1 MIAGVYIAV
10 AMIISVPM
18 TLFALACGGGFL
30 LHEVIDKLRGEL
42 TMVIIA
48 HRPST
53 IRLADLIVVLDHS
66 RIVEKGRWQELMDL
80 PKGRLRSMI
89 RKYESS
95 RRGPD
100 GHKR

>member
-1 MIAGVYIAV
+1 MRASFMIAGVYIAV

-48 HRPST
+48 HRSST
-53 IRLADLIVVLDHS
+53 IRRADLIVVLDWGVQKVTNLS
-66 RIVEKGRWQELMDL
+66 PVFWI
-80 PKGRLRSMI
+80 
-89 RKYESS
+89 
-95 RRGPD
+95 
-100 GHKR
+100 